1 MGAGRTELS
10 GCHPGGA
17 VLFVRLHLLI
27 EFLLRLLA
35 EVAAFLD
42 GLLDDL
48 LLVLSF
54 LSQRCFPFPV
64 GGQRE
69 LRFGIR
75 SRGAQNDLKCLTRR
89 TLVQL
94 LHLNA
99 SCLCGSA
106 PCLVCGCCPSSNNST
121 VTRLVFSVFL
131 LLGTMV
137 SVIMILPGMETQ
149 LRKIPGFC
157 QGGTTILGIENQ
169 VKCDVIVGYKSVYR
183 MCFAMACFFFLFS
196 AIMIRVRNSRDPRA
210 VIQNGF
216 WFFKFLI
223 LVGIT
228 VGAFFIPDGAFNS
241 VWFYFGLVGS
251 FIFILIQLILL
262 IDFAHSW
269 NKIWVENAE
278 ETQNKCWFAGLLSFT
293 VLHYALAFSA
303 VVLFYVYYTQ
313 PDDCTEHKVFISLNL
328 IFCLI
333 ISVVSILPKIQ
344 ELQPHSGLLQASLIS
359 LYTMY
364 VTWSAM
370 TNNPNRKCNP
380 SLLSLVSHANTT
392 QPSASPDSGHVQWW
406 DAQGIV
412 GLVIFLFCTLY
423 ASIRSSSNAQVNK
436 LMQTE
441 EGTGSGGE
449 GVVGEDGV
457 RRAVDNE
464 EEMVTYSYSFFHF
477 HLCLASLYIMMTLT
491 NWYQPDTT
499 TQAMQ
504 STMPAVWVKMC
515 SSWLG
520 LGLYLWTLI
529 APLIFPDRDFS

>member
-1 MGAGRTELS
+1 MGACMALCS
-10 GCHPGGA
+10 
-17 VLFVRLHLLI
+17 
-27 EFLLRLLA
+27 LA
-35 EVAAFLD
+35 
-42 GLLDDL
+42 
-48 LLVLSF
+48 S
-54 LSQRCFPFPV
+54 C
-64 GGQRE
+64 
-69 LRFGIR
+69 
-75 SRGAQNDLKCLTRR
+75 
-89 TLVQL
+89 
-94 LHLNA
+94 A

-106 PCLVCGCCPSSNNST
+106 PCLLCGCCPSSNNST
-121 VTRLVFSVFL
+121 ITRLVFSFFL

-157 QGGTTILGIENQ
+157 QGGASIPGLENQ
-169 VKCDVIVGYKSVYR
+169 VNCDVIVGYKSVYR
-183 MCFAMACFFFLFS
+183 MCFAMTCFFFLFC
-196 AIMIRVRNSRDPRA
+196 AIMIRVRSSKDPRA
-210 VIQNGF
+210 GLQNGF

-228 VGAFFIPDGAFNS
+228 VGAFFIPDGTFNT
-241 VWFYFGLVGS
+241 VWFYFGAVGS

-278 ETQNKCWFAGLLSFT
+278 EGDNKGWYAALLFFT
-293 VLHYALAFSA
+293 ILNYALTITV

-328 IFCLI
+328 IFCVI
-333 ISVVSILPKIQ
+333 ISVVSILPKVQ
-344 ELQPHSGLLQASLIS
+344 DAQPHSGLLQASIIS

-380 SLLSLVSHANTT
+380 SLLSLMSNVSTT
-392 QPSASPDSGHVQWW
+392 EQPGDNPGHVQWW

-412 GLVIFLFCTLY
+412 GLIIFIFCTLY

-441 EGTGSGGE
+441 ETGGSGGG

-457 RRAVDNE
+457 LRAVDNE
-464 EEMVTYSYSFFHF
+464 EDGVTYSYSFFHF

-504 STMPAVWVKMC
+504 DSMPAVWVKIS

-520 LGLYLWTLI
+520 LALYLWTLI